1 MIIKK
6 VINKSWVQPNP
17 ELDVF
22 PTKIQQILATRNVQ
36 SLEALDYSLKG
47 LLPPTKLKSIDK
59 ATGVLFD
66 AIKLE
71 QSILIIGD
79 FDADG
84 ATSTA
89 VLLRALKLL
98 GAKKINYLVP
108 DRFHFGYGLSVKL
121 VEHAAQFNPDLIVTV
136 DTGITNVEGV
146 ERANQLGISV
156 IITDHHLASIQL
168 PEAKAIVNPNQ
179 PGDRFESKCLA
190 GVGVAFY
197 LMLSLRS
204 CMRAQGWFKEKN
216 IDEPNLAELLDIVAV
231 GTVAD
236 LVPLD
241 KNNRIMVEQGLKRI
255 RSGLSCAG
263 IKALLQIAKRQ
274 EKKCQASDLGF
285 AVGPRINAAGRLDD
299 ISIGIECL
307 LMDDYEK
314 ALSIASKLDNLNR
327 SRKNIEKEMLAQAT
341 KDIETCIEKILSND
355 VDEGQET
362 SALCL
367 YDPNWHQGVVGIL
380 ASRVKEKIN
389 RPVIIFAQDDNQALL
404 KGSARSIEG
413 LHIRDIL
420 ALIDSQDSQLIE
432 KFGGHAMAA
441 GLTIKQDNFPQFQQ
455 AFNEQVEMMLRPQDL
470 ENICETDGPVDESF
484 MTIETSEL
492 FKFASPWGQLFPEPV
507 FDDVFKVSNWKI
519 VGEKHLKMDLVK
531 EDTGAY
537 YAAIAFN
544 KTDKDLPSGDDNI
557 RIVFRMDVN
566 EFRGKRS
573 LQLIVSHIEEVQ

>member
-441 GLTIKQDNFPQFQQ
+441 GLTIKQDNYQKFAEFFQQ
-455 AFNEQVEMMLRPQDL
+455 NVQSNSGLIKDE
-470 ENICETDGPVDESF
+470 IITDGELQPDELS
-484 MTIETSEL
+484 L
-492 FKFASPWGQLFPEPV
+492 DFASQLRRLGPWGQGFPEPL
-507 FDDVFKVSNWKI
+507 FSDDFFVVNCR
-519 VGEKHLKMDLVK
+519 VLAEEHLKLVVEK
-531 EDTGAY
+531 QGHYIDGIFFRYPKALNVAEG
-537 YAAIAFN
+537 
-544 KTDKDLPSGDDNI
+544 DKIKL
-557 RIVFRMDVN
+557 VYKLAVN
-566 EFRGKRS
+566 EYLGNQTPQLMIEQLEIFR
-573 LQLIVSHIEEVQ
+573 